1 MRDEIA
7 ADSTVPRDI
16 QPDKVPLQI
25 KNGTATIGRFQ
36 VGIVE
41 DDLAEPIATSALGD
55 SVGRMARSK
64 FSQLDGFLQFFVVA
78 NDCRNNGRARF
89 NFF

>member
-41 DDLAEPIATSALGD
+41 DDPLF
-55 SVGRMARSK
+55 GR
-64 FSQLDGFLQFFVVA
+64 QLDNDNCWRRHYDHVVPVGM
-78 NDCRNNGRARF
+78 DG
-89 NFF
+89 